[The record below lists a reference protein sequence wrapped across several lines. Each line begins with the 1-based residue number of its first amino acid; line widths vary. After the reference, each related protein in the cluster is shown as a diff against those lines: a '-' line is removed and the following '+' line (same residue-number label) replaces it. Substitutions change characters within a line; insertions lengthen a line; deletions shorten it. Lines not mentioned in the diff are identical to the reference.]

1 MRKLQEK
8 KKANTGITLV
18 ALAITVVVLIIL
30 AGVSINAILGDDGII
45 KKAQES
51 ANLAKESEA
60 KEIINRAVL
69 EFRLTEGYDTL
80 EDFLK
85 TKVSSGIIDSVINN

>member
-30 AGVSINAILGDDGII
+30 AGVSI
-45 KKAQES
+45 
-51 ANLAKESEA
+51 KEMME
-60 KEIINRAVL
+60 
-69 EFRLTEGYDTL
+69 
-80 EDFLK
+80 
-85 TKVSSGIIDSVINN
+85 